1 MQPLNG
7 VTVID
12 FSTLLPGPLASLILA
27 EAGAEVV
34 KVERPG
40 TGDTMRDLGTPH
52 GSSSVEFAMLNRGKR
67 SVAIDLKAPDS
78 RQQLAP
84 LFRKADVLIEQFRPG
99 VMDRLGLGY
108 EELHGIN
115 SRLVYCS
122 LTGYGQSGPK
132 ATVAGHDLNYMAES
146 GLLNLGADGAGAPVV
161 PPALIADI
169 GGGAYPLVINVLL
182 ALRRREETG
191 EGCHLDISM
200 SDNLFPFAYWALG
213 MLEATERS
221 PRPGGELLTGGSPRY
236 QLYQTADEK
245 YLAAA
250 PLEQRFWENF
260 CDAIGL
266 DAALRRDDRDP
277 QATLA
282 AVAAIIKTRTASAWT
297 DIFEGID
304 ACVCLVADVAAAM
317 RDPQFA
323 GRGLFEH
330 RVGDEDSSLTAAPVP
345 LAPVFRSTPA
355 TRRFPALGEAN
366 DAYIEGQGEGH

>member
-40 TGDTMRDLGTPH
+40 AGDAMRDFGTPH

-67 SVAIDLKAPDS
+67 SVAIDLKAPGA

-84 LFRKADVLIEQFRPG
+84 LLRKADVLIEQFRPG
-99 VMDRLGLGY
+99 VMARLGLGY
-108 EELHGIN
+108 EELRGVN

-132 ATVAGHDLNYMAES
+132 ASVAGHDLNYMAES
-146 GLLNLGADGAGAPVV
+146 GLLNLGADAAGAPVV

-182 ALRRREETG
+182 ALRQREETG

-236 QLYQTADEK
+236 QLYRTADEK

-266 DAALRRDDRDP
+266 DTPLRRDDRDP

-323 GRGLFEH
+323 GRGLFAH
-330 RVGDEDSSLTAAPVP
+330 RVGDEDLSLTAAPVP

-366 DAYIEGQGEGH
+366 DTYIEGQGEGH

>member
-12 FSTLLPGPLASLILA
+12 FSTLLPGPFASLILA

-34 KVERPG
+34 KVERLG
-40 TGDTMRDLGTPH
+40 TGDSMRDFGTPH

-67 SVAIDLKAPDS
+67 SVAIDLKAPGA

-84 LFRKADVLIEQFRPG
+84 LLRKADVLIEQFRPG
-99 VMDRLGLGY
+99 VMARLGLGY
-108 EELHGIN
+108 EELRGVN

-132 ATVAGHDLNYMAES
+132 ASVAGHDLNYMAES
-146 GLLNLGADGAGAPVV
+146 GLLSLGADAAGAPVV

-182 ALRRREETG
+182 ALRQREETG

-236 QLYQTADEK
+236 QLYRTADEK

-266 DAALRRDDRDP
+266 DTPLRRDNRDP

-323 GRGLFEH
+323 GRGLFAH
-330 RVGDEDSSLTAAPVP
+330 RVGADDSSLPAAPVP

-355 TRRFPALGEAN
+355 TRGFPALGEAN
-366 DAYIEGQGEGH
+366 DTYIKGQGESH